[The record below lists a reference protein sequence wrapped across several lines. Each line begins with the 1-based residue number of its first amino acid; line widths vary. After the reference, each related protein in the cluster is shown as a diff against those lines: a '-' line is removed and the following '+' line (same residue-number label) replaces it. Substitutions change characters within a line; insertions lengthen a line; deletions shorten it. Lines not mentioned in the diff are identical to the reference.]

1 MSVSGVV
8 HSETMASLDAL
19 WKDWRENGSVR
30 AKDLILGEY
39 AGMVKQTALR
49 VAVGLPG
56 HVDIGDLIG
65 AGAFGLIRAVE
76 SFDPDRE
83 VKFETYAV
91 HKIRG
96 AILDELR
103 AMDWVPRSVRQKVR
117 DLQKTYA
124 DLSIRLGR
132 MPYDDEV
139 ADHLGLTMNEFEEL
153 LNEVAPLTVLSL
165 DEQQNQGLGEDGLHL
180 SETIPDPQAADAL
193 EDIADRERKAVLRD
207 SIAGLPEKERLVI
220 SLYHYEELNFK
231 EIGKVMGIT
240 ESRVCQIHSKA
251 MIKLRSR
258 MRLKEKT

>member
-1 MSVSGVV
+1 MV
-8 HSETMASLDAL
+8 HSKAMASIDAL
-19 WKDWRENGSVR
+19 WKEWRENGSVR

-39 AGMVKQTALR
+39 AGIVKQTALR
-49 VAVGLPG
+49 VAIGLPG
-56 HVDIGDLIG
+56 HIDIGDLIG

-83 VKFETYAV
+83 VRFETYAA

-103 AMDWVPRSVRQKVR
+103 SLDWVPRSVRQKAR
-117 DLQKTYA
+117 DLQKSYA
-124 DLSIRLGR
+124 DLSMRLGR

-139 ADHLGLTMNEFEEL
+139 ADHLGLTIAEFEEL

-165 DEQQNQGLGEDGLHL
+165 DEQDGFAEDGPAL
-180 SETIPDPQAADAL
+180 SETVADPQAVDPL
-193 EDIADRERKAVLRD
+193 EDLTERERRMTLRD
-207 SIAGLPEKERLVI
+207 AIAGLPEKERLVI

-231 EIGKVMGIT
+231 EIGKVMEIT

-251 MIKLRSR
+251 MLKLRAR
-258 MRLKEKT
+258 MRQKERL

>member
-1 MSVSGVV
+1 
-8 HSETMASLDAL
+8 MASMDVL

-39 AGMVKQTALR
+39 AGLVKQTALR

-56 HVDIGDLIG
+56 HVELGDLVG
-65 AGAFGLIRAVE
+65 AGVFGLIRAVE
-76 SFDPDRE
+76 SFDPERE
-83 VKFETYAV
+83 IKFETYAV

-103 AMDWVPRSVRQKVR
+103 SLDWVPRSVRQKAR

-124 DLSIRLGR
+124 ELSMRLGR

-139 ADHLGLTMNEFEEL
+139 AERLGLSITEFEEL

-165 DEQQNQGLGEDGLHL
+165 DEQDGFDEDGPTL
-180 SETIPDPQAADAL
+180 SETVADPQAVDAL
-193 EDIADRERKAVLRD
+193 EDMAERERRKVLRD
-207 SIAGLPEKERLVI
+207 AIAALPEKERVVV

-231 EIGKVMGIT
+231 EIGKVLGVT

-251 MIKLRSR
+251 MLKLRSR
-258 MRLKEKT
+258 VRMKERA

>member
-1 MSVSGVV
+1 M
-8 HSETMASLDAL
+8 ETL
-19 WKDWRENGSVR
+19 WKEWRENKSVR

-39 AGMVKQTALR
+39 AGLVKQTALR
-49 VAVGLPG
+49 VAIGLPG
-56 HVDIGDLIG
+56 HVELDDLVG
-65 AGAFGLIRAVE
+65 SGAFGLIRAVE

-83 VKFETYAV
+83 VKFETYAA

-103 AMDWVPRSVRQKVR
+103 NLDWVPRSVRQKAR
-117 DLQKTYA
+117 ELQKTYA
-124 DLSIRLGR
+124 TLSVHLGR

-139 ADHLGLTMNEFEEL
+139 AEKLGLTIGQFEEL

-165 DEQQNQGLGEDGLHL
+165 DEQQSVTGDGHTLA
-180 SETIPDPQAADAL
+180 ETVSDPQAVDAL
-193 EDIADRERKAVLRD
+193 EALDDRERRGILRD
-207 SIAGLPEKERLVI
+207 AIAGLPEKERLVV

-251 MIKLRSR
+251 MLKLRAR
-258 MRLKEKT
+258 MRMKARA

>member
-1 MSVSGVV
+1 MV
-8 HSETMASLDAL
+8 HSASMNSLDAL
-19 WKDWRENGSVR
+19 WKEWRENKSVR

-39 AGMVKQTALR
+39 AGLIKQTALR
-49 VAVGLPG
+49 VAIGLPG

-65 AGAFGLIRAVE
+65 SGAFGLIRAVE
-76 SFDPDRE
+76 SFDPGRE
-83 VKFETYAV
+83 VKFETYAA

-103 AMDWVPRSVRQKVR
+103 SLDWVPRSVRQKVR

-124 DLSIRLGR
+124 DLSVRLGR

-139 ADHLGLTMNEFEEL
+139 ADHLGLSIPEFEEL
-153 LNEVAPLTVLSL
+153 LNDVAPLTVLSL
-165 DEQQNQGLGEDGLHL
+165 DEQEGLDEEGPRL
-180 SETIPDPQAADAL
+180 SELVADPQAANAL
-193 EDIADRERKAVLRD
+193 EEMSEKERKEILRD
-207 SIAGLPEKERLVI
+207 AIAGLPEKERIVI

-251 MIKLRSR
+251 MIKLRAR
-258 MRLKEKT
+258 MRLKERS

>member
-1 MSVSGVV
+1 
-8 HSETMASLDAL
+8 MASLDAL

-39 AGMVKQTALR
+39 AGLVKQTALR
-49 VAVGLPG
+49 VAIGLPR
-56 HVDIGDLIG
+56 HVELGDLVG
-65 AGAFGLIRAVE
+65 AGVFGLIRAVE
-76 SFDPDRE
+76 SFDPERE
-83 VKFETYAV
+83 IKFETYAV

-103 AMDWVPRSVRQKVR
+103 SLDWVPRSVRQKAR

-124 DLSIRLGR
+124 ELSMRLGR

-139 ADHLGLTMNEFEEL
+139 AEHLGLSITEFEEL

-165 DEQQNQGLGEDGLHL
+165 DEQDGFDEDGPTL
-180 SETIPDPQAADAL
+180 SETVADPQAADAL
-193 EDIADRERKAVLRD
+193 EDIADRERRKVLRD
-207 SIAGLPEKERLVI
+207 AIAALPEKERVVV

-231 EIGKVMGIT
+231 EIGKVLGVT

-251 MIKLRSR
+251 MLKLRSR
-258 MRLKEKT
+258 VRMKERA